1 MQSRSVCGRWRKP
14 PVYLVNIYYAC
25 AGKVARAL
33 PQNNST
39 LVGLRLLLTS
49 SCTPDFRS
57 LRQQTDAVLRIN
69 STSHASSS
77 RFKAA
82 ARSSGGCN
90 SGEGGAEKAR
100 LAGRHALSRERL
112 RALIAATAGR

>member
-14 PVYLVNIYYAC
+14 PVYLVSIYYAC
-25 AGKVARAL
+25 AGKVTRAL

-49 SCTPDFRS
+49 FCTPDFRS
-57 LRQQTDAVLRIN
+57 LRQQTDVALRIN

-77 RFKAA
+77 RFAA
-82 ARSSGGCN
+82 AVPLSGGCN
-90 SGEGGAEKAR
+90 SGEDEP
-100 LAGRHALSRERL
+100 E
-112 RALIAATAGR
+112 TA